1 MCFSCAADTVPDM
14 LNVRFV
20 GRDVGD
26 AEGEIEVGG
35 VGLSSSLRSENLFE
49 DDCIACDDCGDNVDA
64 SVRPEGG
71 TVFHI
76 VSRMEVG

>member
-1 MCFSCAADTVPDM
+1 MCFSCAVDTVSDM

-20 GRDVGD
+20 WTDVG
-26 AEGEIEVGG
+26 AAAGEIEVDG

-49 DDCIACDDCGDNVDA
+49 DDCIACDDCGDNVDG